1 MKCNV
6 INVTPASF
14 AAAMDKTRALLER
27 KEDREITLSFAGG
40 NYDISTPVILNGAT
54 GGKTLRLVGGGR
66 VKPTFSSVKEI
77 PASKFTPVPDK
88 PYYVC
93 QLDKDESGNYPTLR
107 AFYANGSIAHVSRT
121 AEYRT
126 VAPFTVD
133 GKQYRVMQDKW
144 SGEYNDRIYVPVE
157 AVEEAG
163 VENCRGAEL
172 HIRVEWEFKVY
183 HIDHIDTEDVYVDG
197 DGNKYVA
204 MQLSKTEKKCGN
216 PILTVCSRVFFI
228 CNTTSVL
235 TTPGEYAYE
244 QAYGKLYYYPAGKI
258 EDCTFGLGK
267 TTQLFEFHNFDAL
280 TLKGLSFTGL
290 EDAILTRIGYYA
302 AHQAGSWG
310 EMFEDTFPFVG
321 AVKVQNCG
329 ECDVCGCTFTD
340 LPCDGLSMLGVLN
353 NVAVRNCRFTNLG
366 ASAMRI
372 GRPRE
377 YSEVDQINNL
387 RIENNYISNTGFT
400 YENSCAIIVTKIRD
414 GRINHNTI
422 LRSSYTAISVGWKW
436 NGATWEYG
444 EQVNLENVEIAYN
457 YIKGFVTNMRDGGA
471 IYTLGGNVKISHS
484 AFMNTMHD
492 NYVIEDEYTCPEDGF
507 FASLYHDG
515 ASSNW
520 HTYNNVV
527 IHNPD
532 RVNGSGRIYLQQLC
546 KPFVG
551 STEGQ
556 AAWHIL
562 SENNYVTG
570 CVNFGQIYR
579 SQRFDPEKAS
589 DMLDITRDLREKDTH
604 VLKSPKD
611 LKKYPEAVRIMEFSG
626 CDPKVG
632 KKK

>member
-93 QLDKDESGNYPTLR
+93 QLDKDENGNYPTLR

-216 PILTVCSRVFFI
+216 PILTVCSRV
-228 CNTTSVL
+228 
-235 TTPGEYAYE
+235 
-244 QAYGKLYYYPAGKI
+244 
-258 EDCTFGLGK
+258 
-267 TTQLFEFHNFDAL
+267 
-280 TLKGLSFTGL
+280 
-290 EDAILTRIGYYA
+290 
-302 AHQAGSWG
+302 
-310 EMFEDTFPFVG
+310 
-321 AVKVQNCG
+321 
-329 ECDVCGCTFTD
+329 
-340 LPCDGLSMLGVLN
+340 
-353 NVAVRNCRFTNLG
+353 
-366 ASAMRI
+366 
-372 GRPRE
+372 
-377 YSEVDQINNL
+377 
-387 RIENNYISNTGFT
+387 
-400 YENSCAIIVTKIRD
+400 
-414 GRINHNTI
+414 
-422 LRSSYTAISVGWKW
+422 
-436 NGATWEYG
+436 
-444 EQVNLENVEIAYN
+444 
-457 YIKGFVTNMRDGGA
+457 
-471 IYTLGGNVKISHS
+471 
-484 AFMNTMHD
+484 
-492 NYVIEDEYTCPEDGF
+492 
-507 FASLYHDG
+507 
-515 ASSNW
+515 
-520 HTYNNVV
+520 
-527 IHNPD
+527 
-532 RVNGSGRIYLQQLC
+532 
-546 KPFVG
+546 
-551 STEGQ
+551 
-556 AAWHIL
+556 
-562 SENNYVTG
+562 
-570 CVNFGQIYR
+570 
-579 SQRFDPEKAS
+579 
-589 DMLDITRDLREKDTH
+589 
-604 VLKSPKD
+604 
-611 LKKYPEAVRIMEFSG
+611 
-626 CDPKVG
+626 
-632 KKK
+632 